1 MATETNRDL
10 LSPEADEAAAPAPKA
25 PWITPTVTNLDM
37 SLSEVAAATQADADT
52 LS

>member
-10 LSPEADEAAAPAPKA
+10 LSHEMNDTVALAPKA
-25 PWITPTVTNLDM
+25 PWVTPTVTNLDVSM
-37 SLSEVAAATQADADT
+37 SEVAAATQADADT